1 MKKDRSTAALIAAN
15 KGNGDENHAQFYLKE
30 GGEVFT

>member
-1 MKKDRSTAALIAAN
+1 MEKDRSMSVLIAAC
-15 KGNGDENHAQFYLKE
+15 KGNGDENHALIYLKE